1 MDEPDVSEPSY
12 NLLPVQDPSLLT
24 EWRMS
29 LADLLRFSPTL
40 AAQTLAD
47 LAGFAKRLGVSPATQ
62 LPVNDISPKEQPSTP
77 GNAVLEREIENA
89 VRWNAMSLVQRAN
102 HDSPGIGGHL
112 STFASSAT
120 IIEVLQNHIAK
131 GPSHQDGPDRI
142 FFQGHASPGIYAR
155 AALEGRFDV
164 ERLDLFRRELSAEPG
179 LSSYPHPFLM
189 PGFWEFPTVSM
200 GIGPLCAIFQAL
212 LDRHLFE
219 RGVIKSLPRTFCFI
233 GDGECDE
240 PETLGAIATAS
251 REQLSN
257 LVFIVVCNL
266 QRLDGPVRGGSS
278 IVKELAGV
286 FSGASWRVIKSLWG
300 SSWDDLFDSPHGF
313 ILASRL
319 ASLTDGDL
327 QRLSASDD
335 AKSVRV
341 ELENDIPELASLFS
355 HLDDTQ
361 VAKLLRDRAGHD
373 RDKVFAA
380 LDKATSPSQQPTAV
394 LVMCE
399 KGFALPSVSSK
410 MSAHQVKGLSA
421 AALTEMAANFGMD
434 DVIAEDV
441 VPQYASLSDEA
452 HAYLV
457 NLTEQKG
464 GPLPSRAITSSHLP
478 LMSSY
483 ASLEEF
489 ERAPAKDSSTTMAHT
504 RLLRQLLKDPA
515 LGPSIVP
522 IVADEGRTFGFESLY
537 SEFGVHLPPA
547 GQGSYKAADAHM
559 TLAYKESSAG
569 RFLQTGISEASALAL
584 FMAAGQF
591 GYRGPAQFPIYEYYS
606 MFGFQRV
613 ADLIWAAQDAGCS
626 GMLVGATAG
635 RTTLNGEGLQH
646 QDGHSQ
652 LWVQSFPHVSAFDPS
667 FGFELRD
674 FYVQQLE
681 KAAAGIPALGYVT
694 VYNENMPLPSR
705 PASVTSGDVL
715 SGAYV
720 FDADPASASE
730 KVALCFSGVGYQA
743 ALDARALLAAKGVRA
758 DLVSVPSPKLV
769 VEAVTEYQRAV
780 RMGQDTELPAFV
792 SLLRTYAAS
801 VFVSDWVA
809 QLIAPVQSLVSNL
822 ALLGTDGVGR
832 SAERSELRRFFG
844 TDQEHVA
851 LAALAMLDHS
861 ETETART
868 EWGIASSSPY
878 LR

>member
-1 MDEPDVSEPSY
+1 MDDANVSDPSY

-40 AAQTLAD
+40 ASQTLAD
-47 LAGFAKRLGVSPATQ
+47 LAGFAELLGVSPASH
-62 LPVNDISPKEQPSTP
+62 LPVNDIPLKEQPNTP
-77 GNAVLEREIENA
+77 GDAVLESEIENA

-120 IIEVLQNHIAK
+120 IVEVLQNHIVK
-131 GPSHQDGPDRI
+131 GPEHQDGPDRI

-155 AALEGRFDV
+155 ASLEGRFDSA
-164 ERLDLFRRELSAEPG
+164 RLDLFRRELSAEPG

-200 GIGPLCAIFQAL
+200 GLGPLCAIFQAL

-219 RGVIKSLPRTFCFI
+219 RGVIKALPRTFCFI

-266 QRLDGPVRGGSS
+266 QRLDGPVRGGAS

-286 FSGASWRVIKSLWG
+286 FSGASWRVIRSLWG
-300 SSWDDLFDSPHGF
+300 SSWDDLFDSTHGF
-313 ILASRL
+313 ALASRL

-327 QRLSASDD
+327 QRLSVSED
-335 AKSVRV
+335 AKSVRL
-341 ELENDIPELASLFS
+341 ELENDTPALVSLFA

-361 VAKLLRDRAGHD
+361 VAKLLCDRAGHD

-380 LDKATSPSQQPTAV
+380 LDKATSPSKQPTAV

-399 KGFALPSVSSK
+399 KGFGLPSVSSK
-410 MSAHQVKGLSA
+410 MSAHQTKGLA
-421 AALTEMAANFGMD
+421 ASALTEMAANFGMGE
-434 DVIAEDV
+434 VLAEDGE
-441 VPQYASLSDEA
+441 PQYASLSDEA
-452 HAYLV
+452 RAYLV

-464 GPLPSRAITSSHLP
+464 GPLPARALTSSALP

-489 ERAPAKDSSTTMAHT
+489 ERAPIKESSTTMAHT

-515 LGPSIVP
+515 LGPSIIP

-547 GQGSYKAADAHM
+547 GQGSYKAADAHLA
-559 TLAYKESSAG
+559 LAYRESSTG

-584 FMAAGQF
+584 FIAAGQF

-681 KAAAGIPALGYVT
+681 KAASGVPSLGYVT
-694 VYNENMPLPSR
+694 VYNENMPLPAR
-705 PASVTSGDVL
+705 PESVTSDDVL

-720 FDADPASASE
+720 FDADPAPASE
-730 KVALCFSGVGYQA
+730 KVALCFSGIGYQA
-743 ALDARALLAAKGVRA
+743 ANGARALLASKGVSV
-758 DLVSVPSPKLV
+758 DLISVPSPKLI
-769 VEAVTEYQRAV
+769 VEAVLEHQRSV
-780 RMGQDTELPAFV
+780 RIGQDAELPAFV
-792 SLLRTYAAS
+792 SLLRKYAAS

-809 QLIAPVQSLVSNL
+809 QLLSPVQSLVGNL
-822 ALLGTDGVGR
+822 ALLGTDGLGR
-832 SAERSELRRFFG
+832 SAERTELRRFFG
-844 TDQEHVA
+844 TDKEHVA
-851 LAALAMLDHS
+851 LAALSMLGHP
-861 ETETART
+861 ETDRARS
-868 EWGIASSSPY
+868 EWGIAGFSPY

>member
-1 MDEPDVSEPSY
+1 MDDPDVLDPSY
-12 NLLPVQDPSLLT
+12 NLLPVQDPSLLA

-29 LADLLRFSPTL
+29 LADLLRFSPSL
-40 AAQTLAD
+40 ASQTLAD
-47 LAGFAKRLGVSPATQ
+47 LSSFAELLGVSPASL
-62 LPVNDISPKEQPSTP
+62 LPVNDIPPKEQPPTP
-77 GNAVLEREIENA
+77 GDAVLEREIENA

-120 IIEVLQNHIAK
+120 IVEVLQNHIAK
-131 GPSHQDGPDRI
+131 GPLHPDGPDRI

-155 AALEGRFDV
+155 AALEGRFDST
-164 ERLDLFRRELSAEPG
+164 RLDLFRRELGSEPG

-200 GIGPLCAIFQAL
+200 GLGPLCAIFQAL

-278 IVKELAGV
+278 IVKELTGV
-286 FSGASWRVIKSLWG
+286 FAGASWRVVRSLWG
-300 SSWDDLFDSPHGF
+300 SSWDDLFDSTAGF

-327 QRLSASDD
+327 QRLSASSD
-335 AKSVRV
+335 AKSVRL
-341 ELENDIPELASLFS
+341 ELENDIQELVSLLA

-361 VAKLLRDRAGHD
+361 VAELLRDRAGND
-373 RDKVFAA
+373 RNKVFAA
-380 LDKATSPSQQPTAV
+380 LDKATSPSKQPTAV

-399 KGFALPSVSSK
+399 KGFGLPSVSSK
-410 MSAHQVKGLSA
+410 MSAHQVKGLTTE
-421 AALTEMAANFGMD
+421 ALIEMASNFDMG
-434 DVIAEDV
+434 DVLSDEI
-441 VPQYASLSDEA
+441 PQYASLSDEA
-452 HAYLV
+452 RGYLE
-457 NLTEQKG
+457 NLTKQKG
-464 GPLPSRAITSSHLP
+464 GPLPARKISSSHLP
-478 LMSSY
+478 MMSSY
-483 ASLEEF
+483 DSLEEF
-489 ERAPAKDSSTTMAHT
+489 ERSPAKESSTTMANT
-504 RLLRQLLKDPA
+504 RLLRQLLKDPD

-559 TLAYKESSAG
+559 VLAYKESATG

-584 FMAAGQF
+584 FIAAGQF

-652 LWVQSFPHVSAFDPS
+652 LWVQSFPHVAAFDPS

-681 KAAAGIPALGYVT
+681 KAASGIPALGYVT
-694 VYNENMPLPSR
+694 VYNENMPLPAR
-705 PASVTSGDVL
+705 PASVTAADVL
-715 SGAYV
+715 SGSYV
-720 FDADPASASE
+720 FDASPAPSHE

-743 ALDARALLAAKGVRA
+743 AKGARELLTAKGVSA
-758 DLVSVPSPKLV
+758 DLISVPSPKLV
-769 VEAVTEYQRAV
+769 VEAVLEYQRAS
-780 RMGQDTELPAFV
+780 RMGQDAPLPAFV
-792 SLLRTYAAS
+792 SLLQTYAAS

-809 QLIAPVQSLVSNL
+809 QLIAPVQSLVDNL

-832 SAERSELRRFFG
+832 SAEREELRRFFG

-851 LAALAMLDHS
+851 LAALSMLKHPD
-861 ETETART
+861 TASARK
-868 EWGIASSSPY
+868 EWALDTRSPY